1 MVNLR
6 YIPGAAPYD
15 PIEFQATRFAKT
27 RSANFHEYSWNPD
40 VFQFDYGAQVKRFLK
55 DPVTYSATIE
65 VRGSVDEKRAWLD
78 DFHLRCD
85 LDILYQTPGKLYW
98 GDMYIECYIIS
109 TSTEPDKGNVTVSNE
124 IGIYCPYPSW
134 IYPQTYA
141 RSVYVKEQVKAILAG
156 FYPDDNGE
164 IIITDENPIDAPLR
178 PLKAEFRAVMIS
190 NNTLSGPSIIIDVN
204 GNSGMPN
211 PVIDLPSLTLN
222 NEYALVV
229 DSRAGHKTVDTV
241 HIPGSM
247 SWPSIPI
254 IDWDT
259 RQNVYNLRDA
269 YSRPFAPLVPF
280 GNYTRIDFGD
290 SYGITTAHTI
300 LTIFFERSEPTW
312 IS

>member
-6 YIPGAAPYD
+6 YIPGTAPYD

-55 DPVTYSATIE
+55 DPITYSATLEI
-65 VRGSVDEKRAWLD
+65 RGSVDQKRAWLD

-85 LDILYQTPGKLYW
+85 IDILKQTPGKLFW

-109 TSTEPDKGNVTVSNE
+109 SSTEPDKGNVTASNE

-141 RSVYVKEQVKAILAG
+141 RSVFTKEQAVALIGG
-156 FYPDDNGE
+156 FSHYDIGE
-164 IIITDENPIDAPLR
+164 VIITDDSTIGVSIKPMRAN
-178 PLKAEFRAVMIS
+178 FRAVMIS
-190 NNTLSGPSIIIDVN
+190 NSALTGPSIDISTN
-204 GNSGMPN
+204 REPY
-211 PVIDLPSLTLN
+211 PVMDFPSLTLN

-229 DSRAGHKTVDTV
+229 DSRAGHKTAETV
-241 HIPGSM
+241 KILGAWNWPAL
-247 SWPSIPI
+247 PSIN
-254 IDWDT
+254 WDT
-259 RQNVYNLRDA
+259 LQSVYHLRDA
-269 YSRPFAPLVPF
+269 YSHPFTPLTFAWVPTLSF
-280 GNYTRIDFGD
+280 NDNYGTD
-290 SYGITTAHTI
+290 TAHTI
-300 LTIFFERSEPTW
+300 LTVFYERSEPTW